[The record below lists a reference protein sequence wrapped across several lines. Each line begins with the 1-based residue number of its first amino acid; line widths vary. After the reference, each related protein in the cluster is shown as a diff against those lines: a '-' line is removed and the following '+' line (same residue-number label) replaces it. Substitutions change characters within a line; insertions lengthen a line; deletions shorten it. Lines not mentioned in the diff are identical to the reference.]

1 MMISAPPASANGG
14 SLNAIRYAMP
24 TIVPGSA

>member
-1 MMISAPPASANGG
+1 MMAAVPVIMIGG